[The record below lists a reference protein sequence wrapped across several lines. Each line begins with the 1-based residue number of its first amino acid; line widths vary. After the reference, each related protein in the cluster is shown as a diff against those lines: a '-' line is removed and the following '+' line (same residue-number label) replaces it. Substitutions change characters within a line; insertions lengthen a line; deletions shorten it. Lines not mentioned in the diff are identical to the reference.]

1 MTADIQRLRSLADAL
16 EAQSAE
22 FGRDGVHPH
31 MQHVLNV
38 LAEHLREAVRF
49 EENVDAVEDGRFAND
64 RPIFPERSYQH
75 G

>member
-1 MTADIQRLRSLADAL
+1 MSDIARMRALADAL
-16 EAQSAE
+16 ERQSAE

-49 EENVDAVEDGRFAND
+49 EENVEAIEDGRYAMD
-64 RPIFPERSYQH
+64 RPTWPEESYRC
-75 G
+75 